1 MSETSD
7 AFALVISDSSS
18 ATTSPNVVPVF
29 DSTALCSRFV
39 GVERRRQPPHRP
51 NRWQYHRLQ
60 YHHRVRLTSEM
71 EALSTEVTLLVSMSW
86 LTKASDAFALIM
98 FSSCSATSPSVVL
111 VFDSTALSLRVIGIE
126 R

>member
-71 EALSTEVTLLVSMSW
+71 EAFSSDAPLLIFTSW
-86 LTKASDAFALIM
+86 LSETSAAFALIM
-98 FSSCSATSPSVVL
+98 FSSCS
-111 VFDSTALSLRVIGIE
+111 
-126 R
+126 